1 MRRDAIMGAPPEG
14 WKPAGSEVLQEIEL
28 KFQVSPRLRT
38 AVQAE
43 VAQGSGSVRER
54 LRAAYYDTADRCLA
68 QAGLALRLRQEG
80 RGWVQTL
87 KGAGDHAM
95 VRLEHE
101 VPLGSARG
109 PVPVVDP
116 SRHDGTPAGAL
127 LASVLGDEGA
137 GGLTEL
143 YRTDVLRTRRRLRTR
158 GGTVELAFDAGEIR
172 AGRRLWP
179 VCELEIELV
188 GGSPAAVIEV
198 ARRWVR
204 RHGVWLDVRTKAE
217 RGDRLARGV
226 DAGEPVKATP
236 LALTAGATVEAAW
249 RAMLGNCLA
258 QVLPNASEVAGGAA
272 RPEHLHQLRVGLRR
286 LRSGLRLFE
295 GWIDPAPEPGVV
307 EAVSRLFSSLGDA
320 RDADVQAALMPEL
333 QAAGAPPLPA
343 LRGGKGVDPVELL
356 REPDTTLLW
365 LDLLAW
371 LVAPTP
377 ADEQRDA
384 PPRLIRPLAARRLKR
399 WHGQVAEAAARFDSL
414 ADEERHRLRKRVKRL
429 RYSIEFAGALFP
441 ARRVERYLQRLRPAQ
456 ESLGHFNDVVVAQAG
471 WRERADDDPRAWF
484 AVGWL
489 AAQRGAVLAE
499 CRTTLAPLLDVPKF
513 WK

>member
-1 MRRDAIMGAPPEG
+1 MGAPRKG
-14 WKPAGSEVLQEIEL
+14 GNTAGSEVLQEIEL
-28 KFQVSPRLRT
+28 KLQVSARLRAT
-38 AVQAE
+38 VQAE

-54 LRAAYYDTADRCLA
+54 LRAAYYDTEDRRLA
-68 QAGLALRLRQEG
+68 RAGLALRLRQEG

-101 VPLGSARG
+101 VPLARAPRG
-109 PVPVVDP
+109 AAPVLDL
-116 SRHDGTPAGAL
+116 SRHDGTPAGVR
-127 LASVLGDEGA
+127 LASVLGEAGA
-137 GGLTEL
+137 AGLKEL
-143 YRTDVLRTRRRLRTR
+143 YRTDILRTRRRLRVR
-158 GGTVELAFDAGEIR
+158 GGMVELAFDAGEIR
-172 AGRRLWP
+172 AGRRSWP

-188 GGSPAAVIEV
+188 SGSPAAVIDV

-204 RHGVWLDVRTKAE
+204 RHGLWLDVRTKAE

-226 DAGEPVKATP
+226 ETGEPVKAAP
-236 LALTAGATVEAAW
+236 LALGSGATVESAW

-258 QVLPNASEVAGGAA
+258 QALPNASEVAGGSA
-272 RPEHLHQLRVGLRR
+272 RAEHLHQLRVGLRR
-286 LRSGLRLFE
+286 LRSGLRFLE
-295 GWIDPAPEPGVV
+295 GWLDPVLEPGVA
-307 EAVSRLFSSLGDA
+307 ESVSRLFSSLGDA

-333 QAAGAPPLPA
+333 LAAGAPPLPP
-343 LRGGKGVDPVELL
+343 LRGGRGVDAVELL
-356 REPDTTLLW
+356 RETDTTLLW

-371 LVAPTP
+371 LVKPPAAGSPDAAP
-377 ADEQRDA
+377 A
-384 PPRLIRPLAARRLKR
+384 RLIKPLAARRLKR
-399 WHGQVAEAAARFDSL
+399 WHAQVAEAAGRFDSL
-414 ADEERHRLRKRVKRL
+414 ADEDRHRLRKRVKRL

-441 ARRVERYLQRLRPAQ
+441 SRRVERYLQRLRPAQ

-489 AAQRGAVLAE
+489 AARREAVLGE
-499 CRTTLAPLLDVPKF
+499 CRAALAPLLLADVPKF